1 MIFRKG
7 LLWLKE
13 ELSSLQVQCYTLPF
27 DDAIH
32 ELEREALLKYS
43 ELVVVEEGFHR
54 QKSRVQWLAL
64 GDQNSKFFHK
74 KVKSHIVRSKI
85 LSISYENG
93 NRLEEPAA
101 TKTEILGFY
110 KKLLGEKFNLKM
122 SSAGVMSSLVTS
134 KVPVHMKDG
143 LIQDVT
149 TEEIKRAMFAIGGDK
164 APGPDGFS
172 ASFFHKNWSIV
183 GPDVVNAVT
192 YFFSHKCLPKGW
204 NATAFTLVPKLSC
217 PLTMKDYRPI
227 ACCNVI
233 YKCITKLLALR
244 LQPILPHLID
254 QSQAVFVKGRSIS
267 DNILLMQELVRNYH
281 RNALPKRSAVNIDLM
296 KAYDSVDWEFLFDVM
311 HAMDFP

>member
-1 MIFRKG
+1 MIFKKRVT
-7 LLWLKE
+7 LAKE

-43 ELVVVEEGFHR
+43 KLVVVEEGFHR

-85 LSISYENG
+85 LCISDENG
-93 NRLEEPAA
+93 NRLEEP
-101 TKTEILGFY
+101 TTIKTEILGFY

-149 TEEIKRAMFAIGGDK
+149 TEEIKRAMFAIRGIKPLVLTGLVLV
-164 APGPDGFS
+164 
-172 ASFFHKNWSIV
+172 SFIRI
-183 GPDVVNAVT
+183 G
-192 YFFSHKCLPKGW
+192 L
-204 NATAFTLVPKLSC
+204 
-217 PLTMKDYRPI
+217 
-227 ACCNVI
+227 
-233 YKCITKLLALR
+233 
-244 LQPILPHLID
+244 
-254 QSQAVFVKGRSIS
+254 
-267 DNILLMQELVRNYH
+267 
-281 RNALPKRSAVNIDLM
+281 
-296 KAYDSVDWEFLFDVM
+296 
-311 HAMDFP
+311 